1 MRIAIPVA
9 LAVAAIAVHPARGN
23 SAPAHAATPQTA
35 RHSVVKVEGVTEC
48 QTVIEGSGFVYA
60 PKHVMTNGHVVAG
73 MREPQIITQ
82 DNRTLRGRVVLYD
95 PRRDVAVIYVPGL
108 RGLPPLEFDD
118 SAHARGRATI
128 AGFPEDGPFDARDA
142 RIRSKNVRRES
153 DLYET
158 TTVTLETYAIHGRVR
173 HGNSGGPLL
182 SPDGRVYGVVYAM
195 ATAHKDVGF
204 ALTADEVSPDAKAGE
219 AAESEVS
226 THSCATVD

>member
-1 MRIAIPVA
+1 MMRIAIPVA
-9 LAVAAIAVHPARGN
+9 LAVAAIAVHPSRGN
-23 SAPAHAATPQTA
+23 SAPTATTA
-35 RHSVVKVEGVTEC
+35 RAAEKSVVKVEGATEC

-73 MREPQIITQ
+73 MREPQIITK

-108 RGLPPLEFDD
+108 RELPPLEFDD
-118 SAHARGRATI
+118 TARGHATI

-142 RIRSKNVRRES
+142 RIRSKIERRES

-158 TTVTLETYAIHGRVR
+158 TTVTLETYAVRGRVR

-195 ATAHKDVGF
+195 ATDHKDVGF
-204 ALTADEVSPDAKAGE
+204 VLTADEVSPDAKAGE
-219 AAESEVS
+219 SAESEVS